1 MDHKGA
7 PIDITL
13 STRNTTASGDLAELE
28 IAAALVRDG
37 RKLLRPMSS
46 ASRYDL
52 VIDNEDGTFTRVQC
66 KCARTMEGRLEF
78 RLYSISGHTP
88 VKKGY
93 AGQIDA
99 FGVYCR
105 ESRRTFLVPVAA
117 IGECETIA
125 SLRTAPARNGQRR
138 GVRAAEDF
146 EIGIVRGTS
155 LVSGTGSSDDQH
167 AGREAVEEV
176 PTTHRPELPA
186 GEETGDR
193 DVAVGAAEGADVM
206 PGLAEETSAA
216 SIAGEQERAGDRSF
230 VQHQV
235 ALQDHT
241 QILLR

>member
-1 MDHKGA
+1 MEHKGA

-93 AGQIDA
+93 AGQVDA

-125 SLRTAPARNGQRR
+125 SLRMAPTKNGQRR

-155 LVSGTGSSDDQH
+155 LFSGTGPPNDQH
-167 AGREAVEEV
+167 GGGEAVQEIAAAYGA
-176 PTTHRPELPA
+176 ELAA
-186 GEETGDR
+186 GEEPSDGDI
-193 DVAVGAAEGADVM
+193 AVGAAEGADVM
-206 PGLAEETSAA
+206 PGLTEETTSAA
-216 SIAGEQERAGDRSF
+216 VAREQERPGDRSI
-230 VQHQV
+230 VQHPITF
-235 ALQDHT
+235 QDDT
-241 QILLR
+241 KILLR